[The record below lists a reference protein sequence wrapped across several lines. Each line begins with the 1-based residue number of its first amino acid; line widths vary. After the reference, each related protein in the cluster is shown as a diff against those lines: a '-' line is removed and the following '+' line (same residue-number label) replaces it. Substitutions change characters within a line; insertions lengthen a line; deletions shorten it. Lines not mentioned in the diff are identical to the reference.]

1 MRQPAQLLCE
11 HTTRPSLNMTVPGT
25 VMFKDQACVSGNRW
39 LAAMIEE

>member
-1 MRQPAQLLCE
+1 
-11 HTTRPSLNMTVPGT
+11 VPGT